1 MQDRRGVNS
10 HMKKTWRSIAT
21 VAKAK
26 KHNSKV
32 VLGESDGL
40 GVNARAK
47 KIKRTSER
55 ETERTVSQGG

>member
-47 KIKRTSER
+47 KRTSER

>member
-47 KIKRTSER
+47 KKITSER

>member
-1 MQDRRGVNS
+1 
-10 HMKKTWRSIAT
+10 MKKTWRSIAT

-47 KIKRTSER
+47 KKKIKRTSER
-55 ETERTVSQGG
+55 ETERTV

>member
-26 KHNSKV
+26 KAHSKV
-32 VLGESDGL
+32 VLGESDGP

-47 KIKRTSER
+47 KRMSES

>member
-47 KIKRTSER
+47 KKNE
-55 ETERTVSQGG
+55 